1 MFFRNWSGKQTLA
14 GVTAAV
20 LMLGAGQT
28 VSLFCTDAE
37 NQSRYTAAVA
47 QECGT
52 AEIICGVVIRQ
63 ERVIYENETVQWECT
78 VSEGSRVAAG
88 ETLFRERPTTE
99 TQIWAERKSAL
110 EQAAQERGKPLYQRR
125 LLLWKAIRNSSRSQI
140 RGLMLAESDDESAMT
155 YENAPEGR
163 GGASCQASESG
174 VFSANVDGLEEI
186 LTPENWREARVSLPL
201 APRKKAALGRLIT
214 SDIWYFAGTSQ
225 AYLEPGQE
233 CRAALLGG
241 GFGTCT
247 LRVEQVESAETGWQ
261 ILFSCTQRLEAVA
274 SVRQLSV
281 KILSE

>member
-37 NQSRYTAAVA
+37 NQAGRTEQMVQENDTAAVIT
-47 QECGT
+47 G
-52 AEIICGVVIRQ
+52 IVIRQ
-63 ERVIYENETVQWECT
+63 EQVIYENETVQWECT
-78 VSEGSRVAAG
+78 ASEGSRVAAG

-99 TQIWAERKSAL
+99 TQIWAERKSVL
-110 EQAAQERGKPLYQRR
+110 EQAAQEREKPLYQRR
-125 LLLWKAIRNSSRSQI
+125 LLLWKAIQNGSRSQI
-140 RGLMLAESDDESAMT
+140 RGLMLAESEDEPAMAYESA
-155 YENAPEGR
+155 PKGS
-163 GGASCQASESG
+163 GGVSCQASESG

-186 LTPENWREARVSLPL
+186 LTPESWPEARVSLPL
-201 APRKKAALGRLIT
+201 APRKRTALGRLIT
-214 SDIWYFAGTSQ
+214 SDIWYFAGTSGT
-225 AYLEPGQE
+225 YLEPGQE

-247 LRVEQVESAETGWQ
+247 LRVEQTKCTGNGWK